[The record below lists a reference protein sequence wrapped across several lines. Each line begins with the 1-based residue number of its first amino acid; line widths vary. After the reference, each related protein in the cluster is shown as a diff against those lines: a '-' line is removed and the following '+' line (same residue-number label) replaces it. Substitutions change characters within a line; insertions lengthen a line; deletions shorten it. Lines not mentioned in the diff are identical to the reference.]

1 MFVNLSN
8 HSSDKWDEPQLSAA
22 KLYGDIEDISFPII
36 AAEDD
41 EASISILADQYCNK
55 ICALYQPRR
64 DVIHVM
70 GEMCFSF
77 ALIKRLQKKG
87 FVCLASTTERNVK
100 EGELGLK
107 EVCFQ
112 FVRFRKNEY

>member
-41 EASISILADQYCNK
+41 
-55 ICALYQPRR
+55 
-64 DVIHVM
+64 
-70 GEMCFSF
+70 
-77 ALIKRLQKKG
+77 
-87 FVCLASTTERNVK
+87 
-100 EGELGLK
+100 
-107 EVCFQ
+107 
-112 FVRFRKNEY
+112 

>member
-41 EASISILADQYCNK
+41 EASISILASQYCDK
-55 ICALYQPRR
+55 ICTLYHPFR

-77 ALIKRLQKKG
+77 ALIRQLRTVG
-87 FVCLASTTERNVK
+87 FTCVASTSERMVREDGK
-100 EGELGLK
+100 GYK
-107 EVCFQ
+107 EVF
-112 FVRFRKNEY
+112 FRFIRFRKYE